1 MKQLFITLAATVLWM
16 GGPVVCLTSFA
27 QTEEPAAPGS
37 ESEEPVEA
45 LEEVTVTSSVDYA
58 CKGRKGFSADYLS
71 DDTVRAT
78 FGSREFVLPRVPAAS
93 GARYSDGSV
102 TIHTKGDEAFV
113 EVGNR
118 VLFEDCAVAGART
131 VQGLW

>member
-1 MKQLFITLAATVLWM
+1 MKQRFITLAATVLSM
-16 GGPVVCLTSFA
+16 SGPVVCLAGFA
-27 QTEEPAAPGS
+27 QTEKPATQA
-37 ESEEPVEA
+37 ESVGPAET
-45 LEEVTVTSSVDYA
+45 LKEVTVTSSVDYT
-58 CKGRKGFSADYLS
+58 CKGRKGFSAEYLS

-78 FGSREFVLPRVPAAS
+78 FGSKEFVLPRVPTAS
-93 GARYSDGSV
+93 GARYSDGSI

-118 VLFEDCAVAGART
+118 ILFEDCAVVGVRT